1 MIEIPVNQVQVS
13 DYEKVVGEV
22 LNQLTTGKDKYGEGL
37 VGTAYIDWGV
47 TSDFYQNCP
56 SKSVADKVARAFKEK
71 GYYVYVQRMGYG
83 NRRILEGTPIS
94 YRIYKEARKYN
105 NWDEL

>member
-37 VGTAYIDWGV
+37 IGTAYID
-47 TSDFYQNCP
+47 
-56 SKSVADKVARAFKEK
+56 
-71 GYYVYVQRMGYG
+71 
-83 NRRILEGTPIS
+83 
-94 YRIYKEARKYN
+94 
-105 NWDEL
+105 